1 MDSNGIAGS
10 NFKVRDHT
18 TTPQN
23 SKGSANLSLRFFA
36 VWITFLDGLCFQRQL
51 SAANG
56 YRLWSI
62 NTDSHLPTL
71 GGNNRNFDVV
81 SDGNALADLPSQY

>member
-10 NFKVRDHT
+10 NFKVRDNT

-23 SKGSANLSLRFFA
+23 SKGSSSLSLRFLTLC
-36 VWITFLDGLCFQRQL
+36 VTFCDSFGFHRQL

-62 NTDSHLPTL
+62 DTDPHLPTL
-71 GGNNRNFDVV
+71 GGNNRNCDVV